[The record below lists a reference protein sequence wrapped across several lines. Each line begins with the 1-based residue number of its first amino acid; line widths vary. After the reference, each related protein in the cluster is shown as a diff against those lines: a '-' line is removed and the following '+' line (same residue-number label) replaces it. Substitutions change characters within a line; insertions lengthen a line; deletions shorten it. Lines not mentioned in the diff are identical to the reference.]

1 MKFLIKVRAICYL
14 RIHRKNICNAMKN
27 IIRYTVLYLSV
38 LIVASACTIQK
49 NPVSGNKRAMA
60 YTWEQEVEIGQS
72 VNEEI
77 VAQYGLY
84 DEPKISEYVDELSQE
99 VLANSHMRREDTDR
113 KFRETEF
120 HFQVL
125 DSPVVN
131 AFALPGGYVYFT
143 RGLMAHLNNEAQ
155 LSVVIGHE
163 IGHVAARH
171 ASQRAF
177 QQQLGQIAVIGGAVL
192 GQELLGLPG
201 GSILNLSSQAAE
213 LLFLSYSR
221 DAERESDRLG
231 VEYSAMTGFK
241 AAEGAEFFTSLKRI
255 SAQSGQSIPTML
267 STHPDPGQ
275 REERIPELAEEW
287 AERGYEMTTIN
298 KDRYF
303 EMLDGMVFGENPRN
317 GFVENGQFVHPD
329 MEFQF
334 PVPEGWQAINQQQQV
349 VLVSPEEDAVIIF
362 RIDSESDTPQGSIQQ
377 FIGQEGITVNSQ
389 SATQSSGEFPAYRA
403 NVTISQEQG
412 NLRAVIYAVEFGDQ
426 LFRFINYTSEGQF
439 SNYQDILA
447 GVPSEFDRLTDQS
460 LLNIQPVRLQL
471 IQTDRSGTFSSF
483 LPDQLPMEITP
494 EDVAII
500 NQVQLDSSIES
511 GRFLKIPVQ

>member
-1 MKFLIKVRAICYL
+1 MGT
-14 RIHRKNICNAMKN
+14 MKN
-27 IIRYTVLYLSV
+27 FLRYTILYLSV
-38 LIVASACTIQK
+38 LILASACTIQK
-49 NPVSGNKRAMA
+49 NPVSGNKRLMA
-60 YTWEQEVEIGQS
+60 YSWEQEVEIGQS
-72 VNEEI
+72 VNQEI

-84 DEPKISEYVDELSQE
+84 DDPDITEYVTNLSE
-99 VLANSHMRREDTDR
+99 DVLANSHMRREDTDR

-120 HFQVL
+120 YFQVL

-255 SAQSGQSIPTML
+255 SAQTAQSIPTML

-287 AERGYEMTTIN
+287 AERGYEMTIIN

-303 EMLDGMVFGENPRN
+303 EMLDGMVFGDNPRN
-317 GFVENGQFVHPD
+317 GFVEDGQFVHPD

-334 PVPEGWQAINQQQQV
+334 PVPEGWQTINQQQQV
-349 VLVSPEEDAVIIF
+349 VLVSPSEDAVIIF
-362 RIDSESDTPQGSIQQ
+362 RIDSESDSPQSSVQQ
-377 FIGQEGITVNSQ
+377 IIGQEGISVNSQ
-389 SATQSSGEFPAYRA
+389 SGTQSSGRFTAYRA
-403 NVTISQEQG
+403 NITITQQEG
-412 NLRAVIYAVEFGDQ
+412 NLKAVIYALEFGDQ
-426 LFRFINYTSEGQF
+426 IFRFINYTSEGQF
-439 SNYQDILA
+439 ANYQETLS
-447 GVPSEFDRLTDQS
+447 GVPAEFDRLTDEKI
-460 LLNIQPVRLQL
+460 LNIQPVRIQL
-471 IQTDRSGTFSSF
+471 IQTDRSDTFSNF
-483 LPDQLPMEITP
+483 LPEQLPMDIAP

-500 NQVQLDSSIES
+500 NQVQIDDTIES

>member
-1 MKFLIKVRAICYL
+1 MTNIFRHTTIYL
-14 RIHRKNICNAMKN
+14 A
-27 IIRYTVLYLSV
+27 VLV
-38 LIVASACTIQK
+38 IASACTIQK

-60 YTWEQEVEIGQS
+60 YTWEEEVEIGQS
-72 VNEEI
+72 VNQEI
-77 VAQYGLY
+77 IAEYGLY
-84 DEPKISEYVDELSQE
+84 DDADITDYVDRLSQE

-113 KFRETEF
+113 QFRETEF
-120 HFQVL
+120 YFQVL

-201 GSILNLSSQAAE
+201 GEILNLSSQAAQ

-221 DAERESDRLG
+221 DAERESDQLG
-231 VEYSAMTGFK
+231 VEYAAMTGFK

-275 REERIPELAEEW
+275 REQRIPELAKQWSEK
-287 AERGYEMTTIN
+287 GYEMTTIN

-303 EMLDGMVFGENPRN
+303 EMLDGMVFGDNPRN
-317 GFVENGQFVHPD
+317 GFVEDGNFVHPD

-334 PVPEGWQAINQQQQV
+334 PVPEGWQTINQQQQV

-362 RIDSESDTPQGSIQQ
+362 RIDSESDSPQSSIQQ
-377 FIGQEGITVNSQ
+377 FIGQEGITVNSR
-389 SATQSSGEFPAYRA
+389 SEGQSSGQFSAYSA
-403 NVTISQEQG
+403 NVTIAQQEG

-426 LFRFINYTSEGQF
+426 IFRFINYTPEGQF
-439 SNYQDILA
+439 STYRDALT
-447 GVPSEFDRLTDQS
+447 GVPSEFDRLTDER

-471 IQTDRSGTFSSF
+471 VQTGRSGEFSSF
-483 LPDQLPMEITP
+483 LPNQLPMDITP

-500 NQVQLDSSIES
+500 NQVQLETTIES

>member
-1 MKFLIKVRAICYL
+1 
-14 RIHRKNICNAMKN
+14 MKN
-27 IIRYTVLYLSV
+27 ILSYTVFYLSV
-38 LIVASACTIQK
+38 LIAASACTVQK
-49 NPVSGNKRAMA
+49 NPVSGNNRLLA
-60 YTWEQEVEIGQS
+60 YTWEEEVEIGQD
-72 VNEEI
+72 VDQEI

-84 DEPKISEYVDELSQE
+84 DDPEISDYVDNLSQD
-99 VLANSHMRREDTDR
+99 VLAHSHMRREDTDQ

-120 HFQVL
+120 YFKVL

-177 QQQLGQIAVIGGAVL
+177 RQQVGQFAVIGGAVL
-192 GQELLGLPG
+192 GEELLGLPG
-201 GSILNLSSQAAE
+201 GDILNLSSQAAQ

-221 DAERESDRLG
+221 EAERESDRLG
-231 VEYSAMTGFK
+231 VEYSAKTGFK
-241 AAEGAEFFTSLKRI
+241 ASEGAEFFTSLKRI
-255 SAQSGQSIPTML
+255 SEQSGQSIPTML
-267 STHPDPGQ
+267 STHPDPGE
-275 REERIPELAEEW
+275 REERIPRLAQQW
-287 AERGYEMTTIN
+287 AEQGYELTIIN

-303 EMLDGMVFGENPRN
+303 DMLDGMVFGENPRN
-317 GFVENGQFVHPD
+317 GFVEDGQFVHPD

-334 PVPEGWQAINQQQQV
+334 PVPEGWQVSNQQQQV
-349 VLVSPEEDAVIIF
+349 AMVSPEEDAVIIF
-362 RIDSESDTPQGSIQQ
+362 RIDSESDTPQSSIQQ

-389 SATQSSGEFPAYRA
+389 SEAQSSGEFPAYRA
-403 NVTISQEQG
+403 NVTISQQDG
-412 NLRAVIYAVEFGDQ
+412 NLRAVIYALEFGDQ
-426 LFRFINYTSEGQF
+426 IFRFINYTSEGQF
-439 SNYQDILA
+439 SAYQEVLA
-447 GVPSEFDRLTDQS
+447 GVPAEFDRLTDQN

-471 IQTDRSGTFSSF
+471 IQTDRSGAFSSF
-483 LPDQLPMEITP
+483 LPDQLPMDITP

-500 NQVQLDSSIES
+500 NQVQLDTSIES

>member
-1 MKFLIKVRAICYL
+1 MKYIFRFTTI
-14 RIHRKNICNAMKN
+14 
-27 IIRYTVLYLSV
+27 YLSV

-60 YTWEQEVEIGQS
+60 YTWEEEVEIGQS
-72 VNEEI
+72 VNKEI

-84 DEPKISEYVDELSQE
+84 DNPDITEYVDKLSMD

-113 KFRETEF
+113 KFSETEF
-120 HFQVL
+120 YFKVL

-171 ASQRAF
+171 SSQRAF
-177 QQQLGQIAVIGGAVL
+177 RQQLGQIAVIGGAVL

-201 GSILNLSSQAAE
+201 ENILNLSSQAAE

-221 DAERESDRLG
+221 DAERESDKLG
-231 VEYSAMTGFK
+231 VEYSAKTGFK
-241 AAEGAEFFTSLKRI
+241 AAEGSEFFTSLKRI
-255 SAQSGQSIPTML
+255 SEQSGQSIPTML

-275 REERIPELAEEW
+275 REQRIPELAEGW
-287 AERGYEMTTIN
+287 AEMGYEMTIVN

-317 GFVENGQFVHPD
+317 GFVEAGYFVHPD

-389 SATQSSGEFPAYRA
+389 SEAQSSGEFPAYRA
-403 NVTISQEQG
+403 DVTIAQQQG
-412 NLRAVIYAVEFGDQ
+412 NLRAIIYALKFGDQ
-426 LFRFINYTSEGQF
+426 LFRFISYTSEANFASFEGAF
-439 SNYQDILA
+439 SS
-447 GVPSEFDRLTDQS
+447 VPSQFNRLTDES
-460 LLNIQPVRLQL
+460 ILNIQPVRLQ
-471 IQTDRSGTFSSF
+471 IIRTDRSGAFSSF
-483 LPDQLPMEITP
+483 LPDELPMDITP

-500 NQVQLDSSIES
+500 NQIQLDTSIES

>member
-1 MKFLIKVRAICYL
+1 
-14 RIHRKNICNAMKN
+14 MKN
-27 IIRYTVLYLSV
+27 ILRYTLFYLSV
-38 LIVASACTIQK
+38 LIVASACTVQK
-49 NPVSGNKRAMA
+49 NPVSGNKRLLA
-60 YTWEQEVEIGQS
+60 YSWEEEVEIGQN
-72 VNEEI
+72 VDQEI

-84 DEPKISEYVDELSQE
+84 GDPEITEYVDSLSQD
-99 VLANSHMRREDTDR
+99 VLANSHMRREGTDR

-120 HFQVL
+120 YFKVL

-177 QQQLGQIAVIGGAVL
+177 QQQLGQLAVIGGAVL

-221 DAERESDRLG
+221 DAERESDQLG
-231 VEYSAMTGFK
+231 VEYSAKTGFK
-241 AAEGAEFFTSLKRI
+241 AAEGSEFFTSLKRI
-255 SAQSGQSIPTML
+255 SEQSGQSIPTWL
-267 STHPDPGQ
+267 STHPDPGE
-275 REERIPELAEEW
+275 REKRIPRLAQQWTEE
-287 AERGYEMTTIN
+287 GYEQMIVN

-303 EMLDGMVFGENPRN
+303 NMLDGIVFGENPRN

-362 RIDSESDTPQGSIQQ
+362 RIDTESDTPRSSIQQ
-377 FIGQEGITVNSQ
+377 FIDQEGITVNSQ
-389 SATQSSGEFPAYRA
+389 SEAQSSGQFTAYRA
-403 NVTISQEQG
+403 NVTISQQEG
-412 NLRAVIYAVEFGDQ
+412 NLRAVVYALEFGDQ
-426 LFRFINYTSEGQF
+426 IFRFINYTSEGEF
-439 SNYQDILA
+439 SGYQDILG
-447 GVPSEFDRLTDQS
+447 GVPAEFDRLTNQN

-471 IQTDRSGTFSSF
+471 IQADRSGTFSTF
-483 LPDQLPMEITP
+483 LPEQLPMDITP